1 MILARAEILL
11 EGVKVMKIEYQM
23 TGDYKLPNLALEEKT
38 QTQLGKYAM
47 MRLKYLKE
55 NKKALYQTFL
65 MKDKL
70 MEHLAEIELSAE
82 LRVNYLVEEMSQKE
96 NVTEE
101 MKVKDQ
107 MKWVGMMNNF
117 KISAEEIVARE
128 LIYA

>member
-1 MILARAEILL
+1 
-11 EGVKVMKIEYQM
+11 M
-23 TGDYKLPNLALEEKT
+23 TGDYELPNLALEEKT

-55 NKKALYQTFL
+55 YKKALYQTFL

-82 LRVNYLVEEMSQKE
+82 MRVNYLVEEMSQKE

-107 MKWVGMMNNF
+107 MKWVGLMNNF